1 VKLYVAGCR
10 AGLFWCSLTRRAWA
24 FRFFRFS
31 VRVYSDRPFLCRSSS
46 YRVRRSRSV
55 EPPVLSLPWQRAHDR
70 PIVRQPLLRFCSLQR
85 LQVVLRYP
93 RRPALGPSRF
103 DVAPAAIQIPPEVG
117 LSGAGVVPAVFPP
130 CVNRALGPRRAI
142 IVTLHTG
149 PVQVIRHGLSFA
161 RRSATRLT
169 EPFHDW
175 AGPSLNSARQRSWDS
190 LCPSQYSLIRGS
202 PHFCGSSPHAVIQ
215 IVRVRAR

>member
-1 VKLYVAGCR
+1 VFADPT
-10 AGLFWCSLTRRAWA
+10 GLGFPIFFASACEFILTNPFFVGPLFTA
-24 FRFFRFS
+24 FVGPDRLNRLCFRCL
-31 VRVYSDRPFLCRSSS
+31 R
-46 YRVRRSRSV
+46 
-55 EPPVLSLPWQRAHDR
+55 QRAHDR

-117 LSGAGVVPAVFPP
+117 FSGAGIVPAVFPP

-142 IVTLHTG
+142 VVTLHTG

-169 EPFHDW
+169 EPSHDW

-190 LCPSQYSLIRGS
+190 LRPSQYSLIRGS

>member
-1 VKLYVAGCR
+1 
-10 AGLFWCSLTRRAWA
+10 
-24 FRFFRFS
+24 
-31 VRVYSDRPFLCRSSS
+31 VRVYSDRPFLCRSSF

-55 EPPVLSLPWQRAHDR
+55 EPPVLSLPSAAGTRQADRSTASLEVYFPSAVAGRAALSQAASLGT
-70 PIVRQPLLRFCSLQR
+70 IPL
-85 LQVVLRYP
+85 
-93 RRPALGPSRF
+93 RRCAC
-103 DVAPAAIQIPPEVG
+103 VHQIPPEVG

-142 IVTLHTG
+142 VVTVHTG

-169 EPFHDW
+169 EPYHDW
-175 AGPSLNSARQRSWDS
+175 AGPALNSARQRSWDS
-190 LCPSQYSLIRGS
+190 LGPSQYSLFRGS
-202 PHFCGSSPHAVIQ
+202 AHFCGSSPHAVIQ